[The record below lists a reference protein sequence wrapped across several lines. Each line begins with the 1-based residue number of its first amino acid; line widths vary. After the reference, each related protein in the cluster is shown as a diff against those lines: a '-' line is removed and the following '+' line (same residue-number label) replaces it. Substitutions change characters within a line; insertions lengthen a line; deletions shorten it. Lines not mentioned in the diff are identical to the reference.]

1 MEGYRKELKKE
12 LVICR
17 VLYVSFLGLFVAVI
31 LVDKSKLL
39 ISYMVYTGMLG
50 GLIGVTSV
58 RYRNAKKLLRRTTA

>member
-17 VLYVSFLGLFVAVI
+17 ILMLIFLCLLISVI
-31 LVDKSKLL
+31 LVDKNKSF
-39 ISYMVYTGMLG
+39 IIYMVYAGMLG

-58 RYRNAKKLLRRTTA
+58 R